1 MMDTMKKE
9 DLTCMLVTLWAIWHA
24 KRKAIHEE
32 VYQSPMAT
40 VAFVDRFLTD
50 LDAGGV

>member
-1 MMDTMKKE
+1 MIDKMKKE
-9 DLTCMLVTLWAIWHA
+9 DLTRMLVTLWAIWHA

-40 VAFVDRFLTD
+40 VAFVDSFLTD
-50 LDAGGV
+50 LHAVGI